1 MLKTKRERQKRSMK
15 PVQIKSIIVPRSIK
29 LLERVYPVELNGVF
43 SERVVFDS
51 PLVLS
56 PFRFLL
62 LAFHPTDD

>member
-1 MLKTKRERQKRSMK
+1 MK
-15 PVQIKSIIVPRSIK
+15 PVQMKSIIVPRSIK

-51 PLVLS
+51 LLVLS

-62 LAFHPTDD
+62 LAFHPTGD

>member
-1 MLKTKRERQKRSMK
+1 MK
-15 PVQIKSIIVPRSIK
+15 PVQMKSIIVPRSIK

-62 LAFHPTDD
+62 LAFHPTGD